1 MFNNV
6 TQFFTELAS
15 RLQDRDAPDNSQH
28 RKLVTAALMI
38 EMARADGQVTEIELD
53 QIKQM
58 LEQRFDLQSDDQEAL
73 IALASDKADHAT
85 SLFEFTTELKAL
97 LDQPTRIEM
106 VELLWSVAY
115 ADSKLDK
122 YEEQLVRKVADLLY
136 VPHADFIAAK
146 LRVAAAK

>member
-6 TQFFTELAS
+6 TQFFTELAG
-15 RLQDRDAPDNSQH
+15 RLQDRDAPENNQH
-28 RKLVTAALMI
+28 RELVTAALMI
-38 EMARADGQVTEIELD
+38 EMARADGQVAEVELS

-58 LEQRFDLQSDDQEAL
+58 LEERFNLLNDDQVAL
-73 IALASDKADHAT
+73 MALASDKSDHAT

-115 ADSKLDK
+115 ADNKLDK

-136 VPHADFIAAK
+136 VSHADFIAAK
-146 LRVAAAK
+146 LRVATAK

>member
-136 VPHADFIAAK
+136 VSHADFIAAK